1 MTDEDELGWKIDT
14 VRESIRLDWE
24 NLASKSLIPDER
36 KAIREHLEICTS
48 DLKDLPLL
56 MMAGAVAL
64 GPMAMAQGTNRL
76 LKKVWLDRISG
87 LRWFFGLVGFSFD
100 VPSPGPQDGR
110 RSCGQQLR

>member
-64 GPMAMAQGTNRL
+64 GPMAMAQGTMACTWFRRHQVRCFNGTGGASWSVGSLRASSSLRL
-76 LKKVWLDRISG
+76 
-87 LRWFFGLVGFSFD
+87 
-100 VPSPGPQDGR
+100 
-110 RSCGQQLR
+110 CG